1 MTPGPELWRSSDT
14 QLLTELRRTETQSR
28 QLDAH
33 RYALIG
39 ELSNRGIA
47 AEAGYASPARLL
59 MDLLLISRAEANRR
73 ITLAEALAPRRLLTG
88 PELPPLLAATA
99 DALTDG
105 ELGVEHAEIIRRTL
119 ADLPPEI
126 TQTQRD
132 TAETALVDAA
142 CQIGPAGLAA
152 MTRELRARLDQDG
165 RPPTDAELRHSR
177 NELRYV
183 TKANGRLTF
192 KGELDPEGA
201 GWFTAVI
208 GPLAAPKP
216 ATDEGPDPR
225 GLPERQGDA
234 LVEALRLAA
243 TCNQLPAD
251 GGERPTLLITL
262 PFDALRA
269 HLPPTLFNQPARP
282 ERHPDEPD
290 ADQARANR
298 AGANRHPERGR
309 DVPSAPT
316 AGGSYTTPRR
326 THRAPSPPTLPT
338 AQPRPTQ
345 PLTAQ
350 RPTA

>member
-1 MTPGPELWRSSDT
+1 MALGPELWRSSDT
-14 QLLTELRRTETQSR
+14 ALLTELRHAETQSR
-28 QLDAH
+28 QLDAR

-47 AEAGYASPARLL
+47 TEAGYASPARLL

-73 ITLAEALAPRRLLTG
+73 IALAEALTPRRPLTG
-88 PELPPLLAATA
+88 PELPPPLPATA
-99 DALTDG
+99 HALTEG

-119 ADLPPEI
+119 TDLPPEI
-126 TQTQRD
+126 TQAQCD
-132 TAETALVDAA
+132 TAEAALVDAA
-142 CQIGPAGLAA
+142 RQIGPAGLAA
-152 MTRELRARLDQDG
+152 MARELRARLDQDG
-165 RPPTDAELRHSR
+165 HPPADAELRHSR

-262 PFDALRA
+262 PLDALRD
-269 HLPPTLFNQPARP
+269 HLPPDLFNHPTQP
-282 ERHPDEPD
+282 ERHPDPPHTNQTHTNHTET
-290 ADQARANR
+290 
-298 AGANRHPERGR
+298 NRHPESDG

-316 AGGSYTTPRR
+316 AGRPHTTPHPKPPD
-326 THRAPSPPTLPT
+326 TAPTNPPDTPAT
-338 AQPRPTQ
+338 DT
-345 PLTAQ
+345 
-350 RPTA
+350 